1 MNERH
6 RGTERRGSG
15 HLTVYLAWPVL
26 SGLFLAGVLSVSVGG
41 LVWLFTDWH
50 TAYLWAGAVGLGTLG
65 LATLIVFTYAAGE
78 FAGPRTIATM
88 RQTTIVEEVELPEP
102 EPRFIRVGGRPLAL
116 NAPAPSSGVNRGIL
130 RAAIDHLAS
139 GLKRRSTVHTLATD
153 VENLEPAAPA
163 WVVEFYQVVCKV
175 WPAGSLSRR
184 TFEGLWPGGEGKR
197 LWAKYVNGD
206 DTGRRAGRGILHTWG
221 VIDQTGPRGS
231 WVWCQPLDV
240 IFNLDRDL
248 QAYADAKSKLHSPTQ
263 LASPLVSG
271 MGADQTRPDQT
282 SQTRPDGQT
291 MTTRSRE
298 E

>member
-26 SGLFLAGVLSVSVGG
+26 SGLLLAGVLSVSVGG

-116 NAPAPSSGVNRGIL
+116 NAGAPTSGVNRGIL
-130 RAAIDHLAS
+130 RAAIDHLA
-139 GLKRRSTVHTLATD
+139 GKMKQRSTVHTMATD
-153 VENLEPAAPA
+153 VENLEPGAPA

-175 WPAGSLSRR
+175 WPTGSLSRR
-184 TFEGLWPGGEGKR
+184 TFEGLWPGGEGKV
-197 LWAKYVNGD
+197 LWRKYVNGD
-206 DTGRRAGRGILHTWG
+206 GTGRHAGRGLFDTWN
-221 VIDQTGPRGS
+221 VAAKTGLRGS
-231 WVWCQPLDV
+231 WEWTQPLDV
-240 IFNLDRDL
+240 IFAQDVLL
-248 QAYADAKSKLHSPTQ
+248 QEYATAKAGLHSPTTER
-263 LASPLVSG
+263 AVAKTATG
-271 MGADQTRPDQT
+271 HGQTRPDQ
-282 SQTRPDGQT
+282 SNQTGRGQH
-291 MTTRSRE
+291 
-298 E
+298 